1 MSKGLNQTLRN
12 GEEIKWLLIDIGEVL
27 LLKDS
32 GYSFTELLS
41 NELGVDIPL
50 AQEINKAHYT
60 TMDVKYISEAEF
72 IQRLD
77 KDLGYKAPDNI
88 FALFASAYKKQ
99 VRPNIELLDFLMQV
113 RSQGIKT
120 AILSNT
126 IAIYQE
132 AQEEAGISKWDGF
145 DPILYSWEVEMLK
158 PNRDIFELAVE
169 RLGARPEEI
178 VFIDD
183 KEEHLNGAKQVGLRT
198 VLFDDTDSTIA
209 RIRALGILSKDER

>member
-1 MSKGLNQTLRN
+1 MSKELNQAVRN
-12 GEEIKWLLIDIGEVL
+12 EAEIKWLLVDIGEVL

-41 NELGVDIPL
+41 SELGVDIPL

-77 KDLGYKAPDNI
+77 EDLGYKAPDNI
-88 FALFASAYKKQ
+88 FALFANAYKKQ
-99 VRPNIELLDFLMQV
+99 VRPNIELLDFLKQV

-126 IAIYQE
+126 IAIYRE
-132 AQEEAGISKWDGF
+132 AQEEAGISKAGGF
-145 DPILYSWEVEMLK
+145 DPILYSWEVEMIK

-169 RLGARPEEI
+169 RLGASPEEI

-183 KEEHLNGAKQVGLRT
+183 KEEHLNGARRVGLRT
-198 VLFDDTDSTIA
+198 VLFNDTGSTIA
-209 RIRALGILSKDER
+209 RIKALGILSEDER